1 MLTDASFAK
10 VHEDKRA
17 RVAATIY
24 ARMQPLSMG
33 KATDGIRSCT
43 QLGGWTEF
51 DMKMNGD
58 AIYFSGVSH
67 DTDTCLTFMNVLR
80 QQQPV
85 EDFPGDILPASTFFF
100 NKRSVTDMQAMLDFT
115 ARQEYTTST
124 YSDYIRDRDGELLAY
139 LKENAGGVDCD
150 LSVSFDR
157 YSFKSLC
164 GDEYSIE
171 GWAAG

>member
-1 MLTDASFAK
+1 MPVCPKSLLTDASFAK

-85 EDFPGDILPASTFFF
+85 EDFPEISCRLLLFF

-139 LKENAGGVDCD
+139 LKENAGVR
-150 LSVSFDR
+150 L
-157 YSFKSLC
+157 
-164 GDEYSIE
+164 
-171 GWAAG
+171 

>member
-1 MLTDASFAK
+1 M
-10 VHEDKRA
+10 
-17 RVAATIY
+17 AATIY

-80 QQQPV
+80 QQQPGGG
-85 EDFPGDILPASTFFF
+85 FPGRYPAGFYFFL
-100 NKRSVTDMQAMLDFT
+100 Q
-115 ARQEYTTST
+115 
-124 YSDYIRDRDGELLAY
+124 
-139 LKENAGGVDCD
+139 
-150 LSVSFDR
+150 
-157 YSFKSLC
+157 
-164 GDEYSIE
+164 
-171 GWAAG
+171 